1 MQFLT
6 GGYSPRAKRKLSA
19 DSVKFRS
26 RRYSPD
32 ERRKMLFQ
40 SILPLVFAE
49 GIFISHPEK
58 RRIVMDQK
66 ILKYLVRVCV
76 ISMLS
81 AIAFVLMLLE
91 FPVAPIPAAAHLK
104 MDLSDIP
111 ALFGAIV
118 YGPVA
123 GVVIELIKNLLELL
137 IKGFG
142 TQMGFGNLMNFI
154 VGCAFVVPFSAIYR
168 SFKKKEKE
176 TKGIVAGSVIGFL
189 AIVLIGLGTN
199 YVVAPLFFKHF
210 LGISFD
216 DATLW
221 AAIGTATI
229 VNAVKGLMLSIVSV
243 PLIKGI
249 VTRVKRIS

>member
-1 MQFLT
+1 MK
-6 GGYSPRAKRKLSA
+6 KREDKL
-19 DSVKFRS
+19 
-26 RRYSPD
+26 
-32 ERRKMLFQ
+32 
-40 SILPLVFAE
+40 LVT
-49 GIFISHPEK
+49 I
-58 RRIVMDQK
+58 
-66 ILKYLVRVCV
+66 CV
-76 ISMLS
+76 IAMLS

-123 GVVIELIKNLLELL
+123 GVVIELIKNALELL

-168 SFKKKEKE
+168 LFKKKEKE
-176 TKGIVAGSVIGFL
+176 NKGIILGGVTGFL
-189 AIVLIGLGTN
+189 AIVIIGLGAN

-210 LGISFD
+210 LGITFD

-243 PLIKGI
+243 PIIKGI
-249 VTRVKRIS
+249 VTRIEKMI